1 MTGSTVLELQN
12 KHYPHGYRVAKESE
26 NVYRYME
33 HGYERAQK
41 SLTFVKV
48 CVIFGN
54 LRGLKKPPQ

>member
-1 MTGSTVLELQN
+1 MTGSTVLKLQN

-41 SLTFVKV
+41 SWTFVKV
-48 CVIFGN
+48 DVIFGY
-54 LRGLKKPPQ
+54 LRGFENPS